1 MNRFFIHWICL
12 FFDAFF
18 LQWII
23 QGMKIRPWKTTFF
36 GQQDLQLNHFWWF
49 HGSTESGMWKT
60 RHFCWDE
67 DWKKGPW
74 WLRVYRVYRGW
85 KTTQLCGEYHKPRW
99 VTEVSASTAWLE
111 FWAINRYQVL
121 PSIKL
126 TGKALKNQVL
136 KGKDRLPPTTFQG
149 LLLISVKEC
158 YQHHV
163 QITTDSLLLALYH
176 SNFILHH
183 QTSPVRAKEGHRGRM
198 EESWYRG
205 ARGRVRGFEC
215 QSEDRGQDDG
225 TSIEPWQR
233 WKMKLVGG
241 CKYFLCSSLFG
252 EDIPNLTSIFFHH
265 GLKLNHHLVKD
276 SGVRSFRMTS
286 SQKFGDVEEFFVT
299 YPSSQNHGSGKGSC
313 QY

>member
-1 MNRFFIHWICL
+1 M
-12 FFDAFF
+12 
-18 LQWII
+18 
-23 QGMKIRPWKTTFF
+23 PV
-36 GQQDLQLNHFWWF
+36 
-49 HGSTESGMWKT
+49 
-60 RHFCWDE
+60 FCS
-67 DWKKGPW
+67 
-74 WLRVYRVYRGW
+74 WL
-85 KTTQLCGEYHKPRW
+85 RW

-126 TGKALKNQVL
+126 TGKTLKNQVL

-225 TSIEPWQR
+225 TSIELWQR

-276 SGVRSFRMTS
+276 SGVRSFWMTS